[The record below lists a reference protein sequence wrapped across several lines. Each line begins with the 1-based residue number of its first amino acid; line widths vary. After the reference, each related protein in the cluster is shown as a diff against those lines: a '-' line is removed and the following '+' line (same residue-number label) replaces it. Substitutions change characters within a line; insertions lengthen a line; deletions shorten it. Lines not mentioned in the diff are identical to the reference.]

1 MNKSFL
7 EQVRLML
14 QCLPIVMENEAF
26 ALKGGTAINFFVRDM
41 PRLSV
46 DIDLTYL
53 PMAPRE
59 ASLKAISDALDRS
72 GTAIRGLPATV
83 EKIRPAG
90 SKHIHKLLVRTP
102 KAQVKI
108 EPNTI
113 IRGTVF
119 PPKDL
124 ELVSKAQE
132 AFEAALKVSCL
143 DEDELYAGKICAALD
158 RQHPRDLFDMRD
170 FFSFRKLTERLGQAL
185 VIYIASSPRP
195 MHELLSPNPQDV
207 SKIFSSEFQGMTT
220 TAVTLDELLE
230 ARTTLFATVIKCLPA
245 KGKEFLL
252 TLKAGAPKWELL
264 DYVDAESLPA
274 IEWKLQNLEKL
285 DKAKRSSQLSKL
297 ERVLI

>member
-1 MNKSFL
+1 
-7 EQVRLML
+7 ML
-14 QCLPIVMENEAF
+14 QCLPVVMEDEAF

-46 DIDLTYL
+46 DIDVTYL
-53 PMAPRE
+53 PIEPRE
-59 ASLKAISDALDRS
+59 ASLKSISDALDRS
-72 GTAIRGLPATV
+72 GTAIRSLSATV

-90 SKHIHKLLVRTP
+90 SKHIHKLLVRTS

-119 PPKDL
+119 PAKELP
-124 ELVSKAQE
+124 LVSKAQE
-132 AFEAALKVSCL
+132 TFETAINVSCL

-195 MHELLSPNPQDV
+195 MHELLSPNTLDI
-207 SKIFSSEFQGMTT
+207 SRAFGAEFQGMT
-220 TAVTLDELLE
+220 AKPVSLEELLD
-230 ARTTLFATVIKCLPA
+230 ARAKLFATVIDCLPT

-252 TLKAGAPKWELL
+252 SLKSAEPRWDLI
-264 DYVDAESLPA
+264 DYVDAKSLPA
-274 IEWKLQNLEKL
+274 LSWKLQNLKKL
-285 DKAKRSSQLSKL
+285 DKLKCQSQFLKL
-297 ERVLI
+297 EAVLNAKTFES

>member
-1 MNKSFL
+1 MNEGFL

-14 QCLPIVMENEAF
+14 QCLPIVMQDEAF

-53 PMAPRE
+53 PIESRE
-59 ASLKAISDALDRS
+59 ASLKAISHALDRS
-72 GTAIRGLPATV
+72 GTAIRSLSAAV

-102 KAQVKI
+102 RAQVKI
-108 EPNTI
+108 EPNTV

-119 PPKDL
+119 PAKELP
-124 ELVSKAQE
+124 LVSKAQE
-132 AFEAALKVSCL
+132 VFETALGVRCL

-195 MHELLSPNPQDV
+195 MHELLSPNALDV

-220 TAVTLDELLE
+220 KSVSLDELLE
-230 ARTTLFATVIKCLPA
+230 PRAKLFATVINCLPA

-252 TLKAGAPKWELL
+252 TLKTGVPKWELL
-264 DYVDAESLPA
+264 DYVDAKSLPA
-274 IEWKLQNLEKL
+274 IGWKLRNLEKL

>member
-14 QCLPIVMENEAF
+14 DCLPTVMKDEAF

-53 PMAPRE
+53 PIEPRE
-59 ASLKAISDALDRS
+59 SSLKAISNALDRS
-72 GTAIRGLPATV
+72 GTAIRRLSNTV

-90 SKHIHKLLVRTP
+90 SKHIHKLLVRTS

-119 PPKDL
+119 PAKDL
-124 ELVSKAQE
+124 PLVSKAQE
-132 AFEAALKVSCL
+132 AFETAFNFSCL

-158 RQHPRDLFDMRD
+158 RQHPRDLFDMKD
-170 FFSFRKLTERLGQAL
+170 FFSFRNLTERLGQAL

-195 MHELLSPNPQDV
+195 MHELLSPKPQDI
-207 SKIFSSEFQGMTT
+207 SKAFAAEFQGMS
-220 TAVTLDELLE
+220 AKPVSLDELLE
-230 ARTTLFATVIKCLPA
+230 ARANLFKAVTNCLPA
-245 KGKEFLL
+245 TGKEFLL
-252 TLKAGAPKWELL
+252 TLKSAEPRWELI
-264 DYVDAESLPA
+264 DYVDAKSLPA
-274 IEWKLQNLEKL
+274 IEWKLRNLGNL

-297 ERVLI
+297 ERALK

>member
-1 MNKSFL
+1 MNESFL

-14 QCLPIVMENEAF
+14 QCLPIVMEDEAF
-26 ALKGGTAINFFVRDM
+26 ALKGGTAINFFVRDL

-53 PMAPRE
+53 PIEPRD

-72 GTAIRGLPATV
+72 GTAIRSLSVTV
-83 EKIRPAG
+83 EKIRPAR
-90 SKHIHKLLVRTP
+90 SKHIHKLLVRTS

-119 PPKDL
+119 PAKEL
-124 ELVSKAQE
+124 SLVSKAQE
-132 AFEAALKVSCL
+132 TFETALNVSCL

-195 MHELLSPNPQDV
+195 MHELLSPNAQNI
-207 SKIFSSEFQGMTT
+207 SRSFASEFQGMTT
-220 TAVTLDELLE
+220 KPVSLDELLE
-230 ARTTLFATVIKCLPA
+230 ARAQLFAAVIDCLPA

-252 TLKAGAPKWELL
+252 TLKSVEPRWELL
-264 DYVDAESLPA
+264 DYVDAKSLPA
-274 IEWKLQNLEKL
+274 ISWKLRNLEKL
-285 DKAKRSSQLSKL
+285 DKAKRRSKLVKL
-297 ERVLI
+297 ERVFK

>member
-1 MNKSFL
+1 
-7 EQVRLML
+7 ML
-14 QCLPIVMENEAF
+14 QCLPIVMEDEAF

-53 PMAPRE
+53 PIAPRE

-72 GTAIRGLPATV
+72 GTAIRSLSATV

-90 SKHIHKLLVRTP
+90 FKHINKLLIRTS

-119 PPKDL
+119 PAAELP
-124 ELVSKAQE
+124 LVSKAQE
-132 AFEAALKVSCL
+132 TFETALNVSCL

-170 FFSFRKLTERLGQAL
+170 FFSFRKLTDRLGQAL

-195 MHELLSPNPQDV
+195 MHELLSPNAQDI
-207 SKIFSSEFQGMTT
+207 SKAFAAEFQGMT
-220 TAVTLDELLE
+220 AKPVSLDELLE
-230 ARTTLFATVIKCLPA
+230 ARTQLFASVLACLSD
-245 KGKEFLL
+245 KGKKFLL
-252 TLKAGAPKWELL
+252 TLKTGDPDWELI
-264 DYVDAESLPA
+264 DYMDAKSFPA
-274 IEWKLQNLEKL
+274 INWKLQNLK
-285 DKAKRSSQLSKL
+285 KINKSKRQSQLLKLQAAL
-297 ERVLI
+297 ER